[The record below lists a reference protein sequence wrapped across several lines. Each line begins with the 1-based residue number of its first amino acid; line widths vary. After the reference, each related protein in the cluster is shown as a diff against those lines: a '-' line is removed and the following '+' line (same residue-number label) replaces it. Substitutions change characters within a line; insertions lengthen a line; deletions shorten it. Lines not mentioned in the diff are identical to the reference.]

1 MTTPHTYITTTIP
14 YVNARPHLGFALELV
29 QADVLARHRRARGDR
44 VRLQAGTDDNS
55 LKNVLAARAAGVGV
69 QEFVDANADAFVALA
84 GPLSLSVDDV
94 IRTSRDPRHRPGV
107 ERLWQACAAAGDL
120 YRRHYEGLYCV
131 GCEQF
136 YTADELPGGRCPE
149 HGTEPQP
156 VSEENWFFRL
166 SRYAGQLH
174 DLIAGGA
181 LRIEPAERRNEV
193 LALIAGGLAD
203 FSVSRSTERAHGW
216 GIPVPGDPS
225 QVIYVWWDALG
236 NYLTALH
243 YGSGGPDLQRW
254 WTGAARRIHLAGK
267 GVVRFHAVYWP
278 AMLLSAGLPLPTD
291 ILVHDYLTADG
302 QKISKSGGVT
312 VDPAALAA
320 QYGTDAVRW
329 WLLREVP
336 RVGDTDFTVARLVS
350 RANDELANGLGN
362 LVSRVTA
369 LVRRYRGGQVP
380 AAGAPAAGAP
390 ATGAPAT
397 GAPAT
402 GAIATGAIA
411 SGPIASGP
419 IASGAIASGPIAS
432 GAPAGA
438 EPLEEAIR
446 LSPGR
451 VDAALAGF
459 DFRAATAAVWSIVD
473 EANRYVSQTQP
484 WVAAKL
490 ERGGDPEAGRQL
502 DAILATLVRACRAVA
517 EQLEPFLPD
526 AAARVAQQCAAP
538 DGQLPAAAPVFSRLE
553 VAGPAV
559 PEPAAR

>member
-1 MTTPHTYITTTIP
+1 MTAPHTYITTTIP
-14 YVNARPHLGFALELV
+14 YVNARPHLGFGLELV
-29 QADVLARHRRARGDR
+29 QADVLARHRRARGDQ

-136 YTADELPGGRCPE
+136 YTLAELPGGRCPE

-166 SRYAGQLH
+166 SRYAGPLR
-174 DLIAGGA
+174 DLITSGA

-193 LALIAGGLAD
+193 LALIGGGLAD

-216 GIPVPGDPS
+216 GIPVPGDPG
-225 QVIYVWWDALG
+225 QVIYVWFDALV
-236 NYLTALH
+236 NYVSALG
-243 YGSGGPDLQRW
+243 YGGGGPDLERW
-254 WTGAARRIHLAGK
+254 WAGAGRRIHLAGK

-278 AMLLSAGLPLPTD
+278 AILLSAGLPLPTD

-302 QKISKSGGVT
+302 QKISKSGGAT
-312 VDPAALAA
+312 VDPTALAA
-320 QYGTDAVRW
+320 RYGTDAVRW

-336 RVGDTDFTVARLVS
+336 RVGDTDFTAARLVG

-369 LVRRYRGGQVP
+369 MVRRYRDGQVP
-380 AAGAPAAGAP
+380 PEETP
-390 ATGAPAT
+390 ATE
-397 GAPAT
+397 
-402 GAIATGAIA
+402 I
-411 SGPIASGP
+411 
-419 IASGAIASGPIAS
+419 
-432 GAPAGA
+432 GA
-438 EPLEEAIR
+438 ELLEEAIR
-446 LSPGR
+446 LAPGR
-451 VDAALAGF
+451 VDAALADF
-459 DFRAATAAVWSIVD
+459 DFRVATAAVWNVID
-473 EANRYVSQTQP
+473 AANRYVSQSQP

-490 ERGGDPEAGRQL
+490 ERAGDREAGRQL
-502 DAILATLVRACRAVA
+502 DAILGTLIRACRTIADLLA
-517 EQLEPFLPD
+517 PFLPD
-526 AAARVAQQCAAP
+526 AAARVAQQVATP
-538 DGQLPAAAPVFSRLE
+538 DGQLPAPAPVFSRLE
-553 VAGPAV
+553 AAEPSRAAADGAGI
-559 PEPAAR
+559 RRRSRG